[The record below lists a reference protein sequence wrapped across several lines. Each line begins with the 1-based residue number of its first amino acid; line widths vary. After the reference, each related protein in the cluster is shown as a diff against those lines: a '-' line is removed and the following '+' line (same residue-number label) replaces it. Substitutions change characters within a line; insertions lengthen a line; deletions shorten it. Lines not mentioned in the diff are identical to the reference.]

1 MDDRA
6 GHPDAG
12 DPGHKLAVLRERL
25 LSAAGA
31 IRGAEDWTAALHAVA
46 RLPGESFAN
55 ILLIE
60 AQRPGATLVKGYGE
74 WRPFA
79 G

>member
-1 MDDRA
+1 VDDRA